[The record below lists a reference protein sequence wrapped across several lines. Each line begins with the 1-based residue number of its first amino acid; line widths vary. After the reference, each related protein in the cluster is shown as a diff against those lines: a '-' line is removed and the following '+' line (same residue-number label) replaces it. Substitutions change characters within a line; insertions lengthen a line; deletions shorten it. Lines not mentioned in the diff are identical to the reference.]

1 METEATRG
9 RPPLPEED
17 RRTHELKVRLSPQE
31 HAAVLEIMRTRYPG
45 LSVAEV
51 ARALLLHH
59 HHLLRRQR
67 PSTA

>member
-1 METEATRG
+1 MEPEGTRG
-9 RPPLPEED
+9 RPPLPDED

-51 ARALLLHH
+51 ARDLLLH
-59 HHLLRRQR
+59 RRR
-67 PSTA
+67 PVRQPPATS